1 MKTEQEHSEKDEQD
15 DIYFLQR
22 KRQKQNF
29 SLLLH
34 NLKLKSD
41 TLETNESKENE
52 NQSTRTIVEPARQKI
67 LLLSTQCLKIHQSR

>member
-1 MKTEQEHSEKDEQD
+1 MNDVNPSLKRKLTSVLMKTEQEHSEKDEQD

-22 KRQKQNF
+22 QQNF
-29 SLLLH
+29 SFLLH

-52 NQSTRTIVEPARQKI
+52 HQSTRTIVSTRQTKNG
-67 LLLSTQCLKIHQSR
+67 

>member
-15 DIYFLQR
+15 DIYFLQ
-22 KRQKQNF
+22 RQKQNF

-52 NQSTRTIVEPARQKI
+52 NQSTRTIVSTRQTKMVNFQILTLTKI
-67 LLLSTQCLKIHQSR
+67 

>member
-1 MKTEQEHSEKDEQD
+1 MKTEQEHYSEDEQD
-15 DIYFLQR
+15 DILYFLCFLQQR
-22 KRQKQNF
+22 NF

-52 NQSTRTIVEPARQKI
+52 N
-67 LLLSTQCLKIHQSR
+67 

>member
-22 KRQKQNF
+22 KRQNF

-52 NQSTRTIVEPARQKI
+52 NQSTRTIVSTRQTK
-67 LLLSTQCLKIHQSR
+67 K